1 MEKDVKALT
10 EIEEKLHAL
19 SEKDRKRIVEWLH
32 EKYCPVVAAMP
43 YCDNIFRIINTPS
56 MDRSPV
62 WAETKITYES

>member
-32 EKYCPVVAAMP
+32 EKYCPGELVMP
-43 YCDNIFRIINTPS
+43 YYDNPFKIIGSPS
-56 MDRSPV
+56 TDGSPDLC
-62 WAETKITYES
+62 TTTITCEN

>member
-32 EKYCPVVAAMP
+32 EKYCPAEPVLSYNDP
-43 YCDNIFRIINTPS
+43 WKIIGTPS
-56 MDRSPV
+56 IDG
-62 WAETKITYES
+62 TTTITCES

>member
-32 EKYCPVVAAMP
+32 EKYCPVVAAIP
-43 YCDNIFRIINTPS
+43 YYDNPFKIINNPLNPDWGT
-56 MDRSPV
+56 
-62 WAETKITYES
+62 TLITYKS